1 MNAIGN
7 GCYFTTYE
15 CVKQKLDKMTVNHK
29 QGLISLIGGPLAG
42 IISTAVIFPMDVI
55 KCKMQ
60 ADNLKSPIYH
70 NIR

>member
-1 MNAIGN
+1 
-7 GCYFTTYE
+7 
-15 CVKQKLDKMTVNHK
+15 MTVNHK
-29 QGLISLIGGPLAG
+29 KGLISLIGGPLAG
-42 IISTAVIFPMDVI
+42 IISTAVIFPMDVL